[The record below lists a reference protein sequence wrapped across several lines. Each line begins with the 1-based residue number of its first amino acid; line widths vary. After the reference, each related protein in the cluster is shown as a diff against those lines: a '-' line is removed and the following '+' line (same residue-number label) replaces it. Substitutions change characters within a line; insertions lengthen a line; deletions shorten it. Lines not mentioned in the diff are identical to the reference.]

1 MQPPPVKIV
10 NYVKLLGKH
19 GQRKFQLIY
28 LVQRHI
34 KYPLVCIIYK
44 FNNYSKKN
52 TGEKYKIK
60 QCSLEFISNYMR
72 FLRKI
77 KKKYGQ
83 RKL

>member
-1 MQPPPVKIV
+1 MHPPPVKIV

-19 GQRKFQLIY
+19 GQRKFKLIY

-34 KYPLVCIIYK
+34 KYPFVCIIYK
-44 FNNYSKKN
+44 FNNYSKN

-60 QCSLEFISNYMR
+60 QFSLEFISNDMR
-72 FLRKI
+72 FIRKI
-77 KKKYGQ
+77 KKNYGQ